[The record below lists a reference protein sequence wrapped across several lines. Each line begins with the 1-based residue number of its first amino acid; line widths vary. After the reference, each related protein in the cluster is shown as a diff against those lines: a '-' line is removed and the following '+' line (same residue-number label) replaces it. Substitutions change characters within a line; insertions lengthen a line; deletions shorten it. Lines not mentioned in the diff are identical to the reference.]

1 MIPSEWIWK
10 NAEERAK
17 KEHPLEVKPAPSP
30 QDLLYA
36 VMEYLDNTFQAA
48 EQITTAL
55 TKTTK
60 NKKGKSK

>member
-36 VMEYLDNTFQAA
+36 TLEYLDSTHAIAKKMNELAS
-48 EQITTAL
+48 
-55 TKTTK
+55 KP
-60 NKKGKSK
+60 NKKGKKK